1 MTITYNKQFASQYEF
16 RFFGDAAPQQA
27 IDLSLTGL
35 FENSI
40 MQSVLLVT
48 KADMSNKHNRGVKLQ
63 ASRDMAAKLI
73 RSARGVA
80 K

>member
-1 MTITYNKQFASQYEF
+1 MTITYHKQFASQYEF
-16 RFFGDAAPQQA
+16 RFFGDSVPQQA

-40 MQSVLLVT
+40 MQSVRLVT
-48 KADMSNKHNRGVKLQ
+48 KADRGNKHNKGIKLQ
-63 ASRDMAAKLI
+63 ASRDMAANLI
-73 RSARGVA
+73 RSARGS